1 MSHLHEYEFLVRPED
16 RHRIKGHAPVLIWF
30 TGLSG
35 SGKSTIANLLEQAL
49 NQKDIHTYL
58 LDGDSIRKGLNKDL
72 GFSDQDRT
80 ENIRRIAE
88 VSKLM
93 TDAGLVVIA
102 AFISPFESD
111 RDLVKQIV
119 GKERSIEVF
128 MNTPLAEC
136 ERRDVKGLYAKAR
149 RGEIKNF
156 TGIDSPYEAPKN
168 PDLMIDTTL
177 TKAEEAVEQILD
189 ILRKK
194 TIIK

>member
-1 MSHLHEYEFLVRPED
+1 MSHLHEYDFLVRPEH

>member
-1 MSHLHEYEFLVRPED
+1 MSHLHEYDFLVRPED
-16 RHRIKGHAPVLIWF
+16 RHGIKGHAPVLIWF